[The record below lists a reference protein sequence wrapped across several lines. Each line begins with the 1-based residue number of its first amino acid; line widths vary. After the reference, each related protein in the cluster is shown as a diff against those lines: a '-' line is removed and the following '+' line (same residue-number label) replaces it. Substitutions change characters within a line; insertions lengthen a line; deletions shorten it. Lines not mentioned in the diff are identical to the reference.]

1 MSTLHTRLLGVCLE
15 EVQTL
20 FRSLL
25 RSLKM
30 PSFEVVGSYVLKA
43 SAVEC

>member
-1 MSTLHTRLLGVCLE
+1 MSMLGTRLLGVCLE

-20 FRSLL
+20 VRGLL

-30 PSFEVVGSYVLKA
+30 PSFEGICSRVSIDTLD
-43 SAVEC
+43 